1 MGILITHHF
10 QSVLLLNNIKI
21 FQFLIFCAICLS
33 FSLSQA
39 YSISGTVLD
48 LDSDNPIENV
58 NIYIENSD
66 IGTRT
71 NNEGYFELYLN
82 SQVSNSIDLNIK
94 MIGYK
99 QETLQI
105 NLLKSKINIDNIY
118 LMHESLELEST
129 HIHSHSNKSNRISD
143 ILLNEQ
149 ELNDNFSGNI
159 ANTLSNQ
166 PNIAVNSF
174 GIVTSKPVLRGY
186 SGDRFLLTK
195 DGNKS
200 GDLSQSSIDHVIT
213 LDMTEVTE
221 VEIIRGP
228 KSLVY
233 GSNAIGGVI
242 NASVRGDPKL
252 RADKFYKKFFIGG
265 QSFNK
270 GLYGNMVLYIPIK
283 NNQINIL
290 VSNSNTKNQSSP
302 TMELENTYSQTSNYK
317 MGFTTYNKNSY
328 INFIIENFNMDYGIP
343 PSSEGHINGV
353 DIELIKNTFQINYHQ
368 DFSFFDFNQFDFK
381 YNFIDYQHAEFEN
394 NSSSAQVFL
403 SKNTHNFKIE
413 FQSFSSIVGSEFSYN
428 QFLPDELYYTPNT
441 EELDFSLY
449 GFHEKEFH
457 HLDLLSS
464 FRVGYLSI
472 QPDTSSIQNIS
483 SLDIEEIK
491 NRNFNYFSSS
501 IGLRK
506 FINKFEFN
514 TWIMNTMKAPKIEEL
529 YSDGP
534 HLGSYSYE
542 IGEPNLEL
550 EKIYGI
556 ESSIAY
562 NASPLDISFTT
573 FYNYSPYYYQMSK
586 IGECDDLSLLQECL
600 EAGFIEDGVGSGGW
614 LYKYQT
620 KGVKSLIKGVEFNLG
635 YQYKKI
641 KMIYNFSLV
650 RGDDLTNKIP
660 LSYINPDKQI
670 LNLEYDQKN
679 ISYKMRLSK
688 IHSQNRLGEFET
700 FTPSSFLVDFI
711 IGYSKN
717 NQNIT
722 IQFNNILDEESYNHL
737 SKLKSIMP
745 EPGRNI
751 TISYKRFF

>member
-129 HIHSHSNKSNRISD
+129 HIHSHSNKSNQISD
-143 ILLNEQ
+143 ILLTEQ

-233 GSNAIGGVI
+233 GSNAIGGVK
-242 NASVRGDPKL
+242 NASVSGDPKL
-252 RADKFYKKFFIGG
+252 RADKFYKKVFIGG

-290 VSNSNTKNQSSP
+290 LSNSNTKNQSSP

-343 PSSEGHINGV
+343 PSSEGHINGD

-428 QFLPDELYYTPNT
+428 QFFPDELYYTPNT

-641 KMIYNFSLV
+641 KMFYNFSLV
-650 RGDDLTNKIP
+650 RGDDLTNEIP

-745 EPGRNI
+745 EPGRNM